1 MLALVA
7 KYDTH
12 GIRREPG
19 QPMKPEFFLCLD
31 SDSIRA
37 WLMDQLLDLVKELTL
52 VCRERI
58 ESAM

>member
-19 QPMKPEFFLCLD
+19 QPMKPEYP
-31 SDSIRA
+31 
-37 WLMDQLLDLVKELTL
+37 
-52 VCRERI
+52 I
-58 ESAM
+58 ECMLPRDTNSSSV